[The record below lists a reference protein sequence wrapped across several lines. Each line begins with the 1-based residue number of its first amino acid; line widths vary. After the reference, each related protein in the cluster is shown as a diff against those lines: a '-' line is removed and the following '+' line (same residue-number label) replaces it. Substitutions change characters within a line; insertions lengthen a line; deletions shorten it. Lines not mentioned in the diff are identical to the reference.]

1 MSVSRLMTEYMVL
14 AMINK
19 LTTEFDTKIE
29 KMEEKFEDEL
39 NLIYVRLELLEDIT
53 LSPIINNT
61 AVQVLNKLFTSK
73 IYPPSKRFVSSSS
86 NQENNP
92 IVRMLEEELNCN
104 MSDIDALINKRNTEI
119 HLSDNDLM
127 EMILK
132 YFRAAESL
140 RSRL

>member
-1 MSVSRLMTEYMVL
+1 MTEDMVL
-14 AMINK
+14 AMIKNI
-19 LTTEFDTKIE
+19 TTEFDTKIE
-29 KMEEKFEDEL
+29 KMEEKFEDKL

-73 IYPPSKRFVSSSS
+73 IYPPSKRFIKSSS

-104 MSDIDALINKRNTEI
+104 LSDIDALINKRNTEI